1 MIIVLK
7 ITLMMLMMK
16 TLYTFG
22 IIIILVVMTAKMS
35 GQEEKRYNFLNEFET
50 YVIENKGT
58 ERAWTGEYTN
68 LKDDGTY
75 LCKKCGQAL
84 FRSDDKFDSHCGWPS
99 FDDEI
104 PGAIKRIPD
113 ADGMRTEIVCSNCG
127 GHLGHVFEGEG
138 FTSKNL
144 RHCVN
149 SVSVD
154 FVADN
159 LEKGRYETAVL
170 AGGCFWG
177 VEYYLQK
184 MEGIES
190 VVSGYTGGHVKN
202 PTYKEVC
209 TGRTGHAEAVK
220 VIYDP
225 DKVSYEDVVRTF
237 LEIHDP
243 TQINRQGPDIGE
255 QYRSAIFYMNEYQ
268 RKIADKLLNILREK
282 GYDISTQ
289 LTRASEFYEAESYHQ
304 DYYFEKGTT
313 PYCHGYVKRF

>member
-1 MIIVLK
+1 MK
-7 ITLMMLMMK
+7 SMLRMMK
-16 TLYTFG
+16 TIYKFV
-22 IIIILVVMTAKMS
+22 IILILSVMANKMS
-35 GQEEKRYNFLNEFET
+35 GQEERFNFLSEFET

-58 ERAWTGEYTN
+58 ERAWTGKYTN
-68 LKDDGTY
+68 MKEDGTY

-104 PGAIKRIPD
+104 PGSIKRIPD
-113 ADGMRTEIVCSNCG
+113 ADGMRTEIVCANCG

-138 FTSKNL
+138 FTDKDL

-154 FVADN
+154 FVADD
-159 LEKGRYETAVL
+159 LQKGRYETAIL

-184 MEGIES
+184 MDGVKS

-202 PTYKEVC
+202 PSYREVC

-220 VIYDP
+220 VVYDP
-225 DKVSYEDVVRTF
+225 DDVSYEDIVRTF

-243 TQINRQGPDIGE
+243 TQVNRQGPDIGE
-255 QYRSAIFYMNEYQ
+255 QYRSGIFFLNDYQ
-268 RKIADKLLNILREK
+268 KETAQKLLNILREK
-282 GYDISTQ
+282 GYDIATE
-289 LTRASEFYEAESYHQ
+289 LTKASEFYEAEKYHQ
-304 DYYFEKGTT
+304 DYYFEKGTL
-313 PYCHGYVKRF
+313 PYCHGYTKRF

>member
-1 MIIVLK
+1 MILV
-7 ITLMMLMMK
+7 MK
-16 TLYTFG
+16 ALYNFAL
-22 IIIILVVMTAKMS
+22 IIILLTMGNTLK
-35 GQEEKRYNFLNEFET
+35 GQEGKRYNFLNDFET

-58 ERAWTGEYTN
+58 ETAWTGKYTN
-68 LKDDGTY
+68 LKEDGTY
-75 LCKKCGQAL
+75 LCKQCGQAL

-113 ADGMRTEIVCSNCG
+113 ADGMRTEIVCSGCG

-138 FTSKNL
+138 FTGKNL

-154 FVADN
+154 FVSAE
-159 LEKGRYETAVL
+159 LEKGKYETAIL

-184 MEGIES
+184 MEGVKS

-202 PTYKEVC
+202 PSYREVC

-243 TQINRQGPDIGE
+243 TQVNRQGPDVGE
-255 QYRSAIFYMNEYQ
+255 QYRSGIFYMNEYQ
-268 RKIADKLLNILREK
+268 REIAEKLLNILKDK
-282 GYDISTQ
+282 GYDIATE
-289 LTRASEFYEAESYHQ
+289 LTRAGEFYDTEKYHQ
-304 DYYFEKGTT
+304 DYYFEKGTL

>member
-1 MIIVLK
+1 
-7 ITLMMLMMK
+7 MK

-22 IIIILVVMTAKMS
+22 LIIILVIMANKTS

-58 ERAWTGEYTN
+58 ERAWTGEYIS

-84 FRSDDKFDSHCGWPS
+84 FRSNDKFDSHCGWPS

-113 ADGMRTEIVCSNCG
+113 ADGMSTEIVCSNCG

-138 FTSKNL
+138 LTSKNL

-154 FVADN
+154 FVADD
-159 LEKGRYETAVL
+159 LEKGRYETAIL

-177 VEYYLQK
+177 VEYYLQQ
-184 MEGIES
+184 MDGVES

-202 PTYKEVC
+202 PSYKEVC

-220 VIYDP
+220 VVYDP
-225 DKVSYEDVVRTF
+225 DKVSYEDIVRTF

-255 QYRSAIFYMNEYQ
+255 QYRSGIFYINEYQ
-268 RKIADKLLNILREK
+268 RQIAQKLLNILRDK
-282 GYDISTQ
+282 GYDIATE
-289 LTRASEFYEAESYHQ
+289 LTRASEFYEAEKYHQ
-304 DYYFEKGTT
+304 DYYFDKGST

>member
-1 MIIVLK
+1 
-7 ITLMMLMMK
+7 MLMMK

-22 IIIILVVMTAKMS
+22 IILILVVMTAKMS

-159 LEKGRYETAVL
+159 LEKGMYETAIL

-184 MEGIES
+184 MEGVES
-190 VVSGYTGGHVKN
+190 VVSGYTGGHIKN
-202 PTYKEVC
+202 PTYEEVC

-255 QYRSAIFYMNEYQ
+255 QYRSGIFYMNEYQ
-268 RKIADKLLNILREK
+268 RKIAEKLLNILREK

-289 LTRASEFYEAESYHQ
+289 LTRASEFYEAEKYHQ